1 MIAFLRHHFTTRAAR
16 KLGKLGGKARAEQQ
30 RIPIRETARR
40 IRKEL
45 GLPEDRRLA

>member
-30 RIPIRETARR
+30 RLPIRETAR
-40 IRKEL
+40 RKEL

>member
-1 MIAFLRHHFTTRAAR
+1 MIRHFILTRAAR

-40 IRKEL
+40 KEL

>member
-1 MIAFLRHHFTTRAAR
+1 MIRHFILTLAAR
-16 KLGKLGGKARAEQQ
+16 RLGKLGGKARAEQQ
-30 RIPIRETARR
+30 RLPIRETARR